1 MFNTLQDA
9 FLDFFEEQKDIK
21 EMSAKEFY
29 NSLDKNSL
37 NNIIV
42 TYYILSNNE
51 EDLKDF
57 ISYKP
62 KKSEMIDFI
71 CENLKEII
79 KSCLINCELDTCNE
93 ILFIASKKGIR
104 KFDDGN
110 FKPLL
115 SIVDLKLGCVKYDK
129 KTKKMLVFIP
139 EEIRKN
145 IIRIFKDDNIIEC
158 IKEND
163 NLGNIILGIMST
175 YGVIEL
181 NRLGELLEI
190 DSNYLL
196 EYILRRKV
204 SNEICEICY
213 NNGNILIGS
222 IGLDEKFMLDL
233 NEMHKKY
240 NIRKYS
246 LDDYKKIECGEYLE
260 SLKSYKKL
268 VKYLK
273 DKYGFSNP
281 DLVMFRDLVVL
292 NFINNTQEKEF
303 NATEALY
310 RDLDDFIEKDEV
322 KYKKIEKMVKDIYKE
337 YPKWEK
343 FGNI

>member
-93 ILFIASKKGIR
+93 ILSIASKKGIR

-222 IGLDEKFMLDL
+222 IGLNEKFMLDL

-273 DKYGFSNP
+273 DEYRFSNP

-292 NFINNTQEKEF
+292 NFINNTEEKEF
-303 NATEALY
+303 DAIEALY

-322 KYKKIEKMVKDIYKE
+322 EYKKIEKMVKDIYKE

>member
-71 CENLKEII
+71 CKNLKEII

-93 ILFIASKKGIR
+93 ILSIASKKGIR

-115 SIVDLKLGCVKYDK
+115 SLVDLKLGCVKYDK

-145 IIRIFKDDNIIEC
+145 IIRIFKDDDIIEC

-163 NLGNIILGIMST
+163 NLGNIILGIMSA

-222 IGLDEKFMLDL
+222 IGLNEKFMLDL

-273 DKYGFSNP
+273 NEYGFSNP

-292 NFINNTQEKEF
+292 NFINNTEEKEF
-303 NATEALY
+303 DATEALY

-322 KYKKIEKMVKDIYKE
+322 EYKKIEKMVKDIYKE

>member
-71 CENLKEII
+71 CKNLKEII

-93 ILFIASKKGIR
+93 ILSIASKKGIR

-115 SIVDLKLGCVKYDK
+115 SLVDLKLGCVKYDK

-145 IIRIFKDDNIIEC
+145 IIRIFKDDDIIEC

-233 NEMHKKY
+233 NELHKKY

-273 DKYGFSNP
+273 DEYGFSNP

-292 NFINNTQEKEF
+292 NFINNTEEKEF
-303 NATEALY
+303 DAAEALY

-322 KYKKIEKMVKDIYKE
+322 EYKKIEKMVKDIYKE

>member
-190 DSNYLL
+190 DGNYLL

-222 IGLDEKFMLDL
+222 IGLNEKFMLDL

-273 DKYGFSNP
+273 DEYRFSNP

-292 NFINNTQEKEF
+292 NFINNIEEKEF

-310 RDLDDFIEKDEV
+310 RDLDDFIKKDEV
-322 KYKKIEKMVKDIYKE
+322 EYKKIEKMVKDIYKE

>member
-93 ILFIASKKGIR
+93 ILSIASKKGIR

-145 IIRIFKDDNIIEC
+145 IICIFKDDNIIEC

-181 NRLGELLEI
+181 NRLGQLLEI

-273 DKYGFSNP
+273 DEYRFSNP

-292 NFINNTQEKEF
+292 NFINNTEEKEF
-303 NATEALY
+303 DATEALY

-322 KYKKIEKMVKDIYKE
+322 EYKKIEKMVKDIYKE

>member
-71 CENLKEII
+71 CENLKEIT

-93 ILFIASKKGIR
+93 ILSIASKKGIR
-104 KFDDGN
+104 KFDDVN

-233 NEMHKKY
+233 NEIHKKY

-273 DKYGFSNP
+273 DEYGFSNP

-292 NFINNTQEKEF
+292 NFINNTEEKEF
-303 NATEALY
+303 DATEALY

-322 KYKKIEKMVKDIYKE
+322 EYKKIEKMVKDIYKE

>member
-79 KSCLINCELDTCNE
+79 KSCLINFELDTCNE
-93 ILFIASKKGIR
+93 ILSIASKKGIR

-139 EEIRKN
+139 EEIRKS

-222 IGLDEKFMLDL
+222 IGLNEKFMLDL

-273 DKYGFSNP
+273 DEYRFSNP

-292 NFINNTQEKEF
+292 NFINNTEEKEF
-303 NATEALY
+303 DATEALY

-322 KYKKIEKMVKDIYKE
+322 EYKKIEKMVKDIYKE

>member
-222 IGLDEKFMLDL
+222 IGLNEKFMLDL

-273 DKYGFSNP
+273 DEYRFSNP

-292 NFINNTQEKEF
+292 NFINNTEEKEF
-303 NATEALY
+303 DATEALY

-322 KYKKIEKMVKDIYKE
+322 EYKKIEKMVKDIYKE

>member
-21 EMSAKEFY
+21 EMSVKEFY

-93 ILFIASKKGIR
+93 ILSIASKKGIR

-222 IGLDEKFMLDL
+222 IGLNEKFMLDL

-273 DKYGFSNP
+273 DEYRFSNP

-292 NFINNTQEKEF
+292 NFINNTEEKEF

-322 KYKKIEKMVKDIYKE
+322 EYKKIEKMVKDIYKE

>member
-71 CENLKEII
+71 CKNLKEII

-93 ILFIASKKGIR
+93 ILSIASKKGIR

-115 SIVDLKLGCVKYDK
+115 SLVDLKLGCVKYDK

-145 IIRIFKDDNIIEC
+145 IIRIFKDDDIIEC

-163 NLGNIILGIMST
+163 NLGNIILGIIST

-233 NEMHKKY
+233 NELHKKY

-273 DKYGFSNP
+273 NEYGFSNP

-292 NFINNTQEKEF
+292 NFINNTEEKEF
-303 NATEALY
+303 DATEALY

-322 KYKKIEKMVKDIYKE
+322 EYKKIEKMVKDIYKE